1 MRISWPSTSLTDS
14 SHFSWRALLEFCYH
28 SKIDVQDPKAFLYQ
42 VDEAVG
48 STDHEREAAERRLEQ
63 IKLALDVWTRVR
75 DDLRAG
81 HYADALVAIT
91 ETGDPPVVLEASH
104 AHRGVAEQLRAVL
117 EAKAREATAR
127 FGKDFPS
134 LARSHAL
141 EIDRTS
147 RHPKY
152 TLMQGFVRV
161 DVDERRRVVTIRP
174 RDGAATRI
182 GADAALVAE
191 RVAAEIRRITDRP
204 LDADGLARSLHTA
217 YVAVLRA
224 EGRPE
229 GEEVPLRRVTARLA
243 KNLNRFAGDEF
254 NYDLAR
260 LVHLGKTVVDGKR
273 LHLNHTRNTRQ
284 GLLLHGMEEG
294 GYVGFLSFKRED
306 E

>member
-1 MRISWPSTSLTDS
+1 MELR
-14 SHFSWRALLEFCYH
+14 
-28 SKIDVQDPKAFLYQ
+28 DPEVYLYQ
-42 VDEAVG
+42 VDEAFS
-48 STDHEREAAERRLEQ
+48 STDHEREVAERRLDQ
-63 IKLALDVWTRVR
+63 INLALNVWRRVR

-81 HYADALVAIT
+81 HYADAFIAIT

-104 AHRGVAEQLRAVL
+104 SHRVVAEELRTAL
-117 EAKAREATAR
+117 ESKAREATAR

-134 LARSHAL
+134 LARSSGL

-147 RHPKY
+147 RQPKY
-152 TLMQGFVRV
+152 TLMQGFVKV
-161 DVDERRRVVTIRP
+161 DVDERRHAVTIRP
-174 RDGAATRI
+174 RDGASTRV
-182 GADAALVAE
+182 GADAALVTE
-191 RVAAEIRRITDRP
+191 RVVAEIRRITDRP

-243 KNLNRFAGDEF
+243 KNLNRFAADEF

-260 LVHLGKTVVDGKR
+260 LVRLGKTVIDGKR
-273 LHLNHTRNTRQ
+273 LHLNHTRNARQ

-306 E
+306 EQ